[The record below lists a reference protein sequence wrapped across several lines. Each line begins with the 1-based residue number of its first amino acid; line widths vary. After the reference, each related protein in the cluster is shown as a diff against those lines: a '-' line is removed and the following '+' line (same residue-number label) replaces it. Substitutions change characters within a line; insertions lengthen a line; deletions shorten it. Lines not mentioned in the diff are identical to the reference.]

1 MVLACRVILLTSPG
15 SSKAETAFTAH
26 LVVGQIPT
34 TIQQNFANFAS
45 LGVDVHITEL
55 DIRMVRTVFL
65 SK

>member
-1 MVLACRVILLTSPG
+1 MVLVCKVIPLTSAG
-15 SSKAETAFTAH
+15 ISKAEPAFPAH
-26 LVVGQIPT
+26 LVVGEIPT

-55 DIRMVRTVFL
+55 DIRMVRTAFL